1 MIHTKISAVLEAV
14 TPIHIGALKQ
24 AGYPKPTLE
33 FIPGS
38 AIRGAFK
45 NALTRTVCKLDQPLV
60 DHSKCPHFSTCEY
73 SQLFG
78 NPNKSAPLIF
88 RFSYPK
94 HFQCDGTLLPA
105 PRTLWQCTRQA
116 KHTFRSFDSP
126 ESCCE
131 CGEKMKPFV
140 GFQCSRCPFTVPHI
154 NKVTLTGCPLD
165 RQSQSAAKGLL
176 HTIEAIA
183 AGTQFALEIIA
194 SLGNIEFLTAES
206 LTTFLG
212 RMLPDEGIGRGKT
225 RGLGKVNVKEIQ
237 MTHITADCLK
247 QQAEKVDSSS
257 FTVRLISPLIIP
269 TGENE
274 SVIIKAETLQSIVRE
289 AARSAHAKFFNAGKP
304 KLPEIIL
311 ETIRGEVEM
320 VGGWNLEQN
329 RRTIIYPALC
339 AGSVLKFHSENSKVL
354 TESLTAL
361 QYTAVGNF
369 KTLGYGQILLE
380 KEGSQKS
387 TD

>member
-1 MIHTKISAVLEAV
+1 
-14 TPIHIGALKQ
+14 
-24 AGYPKPTLE
+24 
-33 FIPGS
+33 
-38 AIRGAFK
+38 
-45 NALTRTVCKLDQPLV
+45 
-60 DHSKCPHFSTCEY
+60 
-73 SQLFG
+73 
-78 NPNKSAPLIF
+78 
-88 RFSYPK
+88 
-94 HFQCDGTLLPA
+94 
-105 PRTLWQCTRQA
+105 
-116 KHTFRSFDSP
+116 
-126 ESCCE
+126 
-131 CGEKMKPFV
+131 
-140 GFQCSRCPFTVPHI
+140 VPHI

-165 RQSQSAAKGLL
+165 RQSQSASKGLL

-183 AGTQFALEIIA
+183 AGTHFTLEIIT
-194 SLGNIEFLTAES
+194 SLKDIEFLTE
-206 LTTFLG
+206 FLE
-212 RMLPDEGIGRGKT
+212 RTLPDEGIGRGKT
-225 RGLGKVNVKEIQ
+225 RGLGKVNVNVKEIQ
-237 MTHITADCLK
+237 MTQITADCLK

-269 TGENE
+269 PGENE

-320 VGGWNLEQN
+320 VGGWSLEQN

-339 AGSVLKFHSENSKVL
+339 AGSVLKFRSKNSKVL
-354 TESLTAL
+354 AESLTAL

-380 KEGSQKS
+380 KEESQKS